1 LILLHNNPFTP
12 QREGNML
19 RSALLV
25 HPIRLLPA
33 AVVTLLAIIVAL
45 AAIAALPAA
54 AHAQASDDASAFI
67 RPVPPQAISY
77 TVRRG
82 DTLNSIARRHNVTV
96 AEILSIN
103 PQIANPNRI
112 AVGQQIWIPV
122 AVPQPQPPVRPSPT
136 PTPRPPFSPPVAG
149 DPDAD
154 FMYTQIFLLA
164 LGDNGASGRP
174 AGCGDSAVGVWVEAP
189 PSQAV
194 LRTSLETLLSL
205 RDPFHRQ
212 SGLFNALHRS
222 RLTLSDLQLANGVA
236 TMRLTGQLV
245 AEGYCERSQ
254 VRAQLEQTALQF
266 ATVNQVVIFVN
277 GNRFN

>member
-1 LILLHNNPFTP
+1 
-12 QREGNML
+12 ML

-25 HPIRLLPA
+25 HAIRLLPA
-33 AVVTLLAIIVAL
+33 AMVTLFAIIVAL
-45 AAIAALPAA
+45 IATAALPVAV
-54 AHAQASDDASAFI
+54 HAQASDDTSAFI

-82 DTLNSIARRHNVTV
+82 DTLNSIARQHNVTV

-103 PQIANPNRI
+103 PQITNPNRI

-122 AVPQPQPPVRPSPT
+122 AISPPRPPVLPT

-154 FMYTQIFLLA
+154 FMYTQIFFIA

-236 TMRLTGQLV
+236 TMRLNGQLM

-254 VRAQLEQTALQF
+254 IRAQLEQTALQF
-266 ATVNQVVIFVN
+266 STVNRVVIFVN